1 MKNLTAV
8 FLYNLILL
16 NTMALSESRFE
27 TRNTKIGE
35 KTEKVPQP
43 GLHFLYLFDE
53 NFTKQNVDCVSSE
66 SKTVFS
72 TSKMRI

>member
-27 TRNTKIGE
+27 ARNMKIGFVPPNILE
-35 KTEKVPQP
+35 RRLSFFDPLNEKVKKIGPWL
-43 GLHFLYLFDE
+43 G
-53 NFTKQNVDCVSSE
+53 
-66 SKTVFS
+66 
-72 TSKMRI
+72 